1 MKIPNYKTRLNMI
14 NFQMQFDIKYLDY
27 DKNVKTLKKAIE
39 LVRDRKELKQVYTL
53 ILKIGNFL
61 NQNDKT
67 KGNKANFKPD
77 LLTNFGLTKGVGQ
90 HNKSTMMDYLLK
102 VILDK

>member
-1 MKIPNYKTRLNMI
+1 MKIPNYKTRLQMI
-14 NFQMQFDIKYLDY
+14 FFQMQFDSNYLDY
-27 DKNVKTLKKAIE
+27 DKNVIALKKAIE
-39 LVRDRKELKQVYTL
+39 LVRDRKDLKQVYTL

-61 NQNDKT
+61 NQNDKM

-77 LLTNFGLTKGVGQ
+77 LLTNLGLTKGVGQ
-90 HNKSTMMDYLLK
+90 HNKSNMMDYLLK